1 MRFNLQLTYW
11 CLVSITII
19 SSCFLFLV
27 VASESSARIVANAN
41 AARQR
46 DAPPDVATAEAA
58 AATDPTFGGER
69 NADDYFVVD
78 DRKDRKVASG
88 VKADS
93 KYVHKFVKV
102 KKDFLS
108 ATPPQPPTPPPRY
121 RAKLVHS
128 ESIPIT
134 KPIPSVHVKVSS
146 PVAEGDPPASSLPF
160 ASLSSSQFDGEESSH
175 LDHSVDAGGV
185 FSDGIVVPVSEA
197 AGSSHRNRNGELDRH
212 ETSTSRGS
220 GSNEWETLNS
230 QPIGASSHSAAA
242 SLPDISSENPTVIP
256 LNEITSTD
264 PPLMSGGAVGGVG
277 VGGSGSGG
285 SLEQHTI
292 DSVIISTSESNVT
305 NQTQQDANETKTTD
319 SNQNANDQIEKIN
332 DSGGLIPPQ
341 PPDSNE
347 VVAADVVSVT
357 ATPAMP
363 KATTNATIAHEV
375 NLTAEEVPIPV
386 FSEWAQKQM
395 EAEEKQ
401 QLEQDVVNSSTQRK
415 NQTTGSKLQPGK
427 LRTKNYASP
436 DCGAKIIASNSDAQN
451 TGAVLTSSKDE
462 YMLSP
467 CTNRIW
473 FVVELCEAIQAEK
486 IDLANFE
493 LFSSSPKNFT
503 VAVSNRFPT
512 RDWSN
517 VGRFIADDKRT
528 IQTFDLHPH
537 LFGKFVRVDIHS
549 HYNSEHFCPVSLFR
563 VYGTSEFE
571 AFETEDR
578 ADDID
583 EYDDDITP
591 EQAHQKHENNLFKSA
606 SDAVL
611 SIVKKAAE
619 VLVKTNSNR
628 TTMEIKSDQGC
639 FTPSAGEFACNQC
652 KDTSL
657 AARVNYVLS
666 CKHAQLLDMLQVE
679 RLKSDIHTSQICAKR
694 FSVNLNSHLDCKSS
708 GLNEKSSYFL
718 SLLPEDYVGALCML
732 LAGRRRITLNDSMDM
747 DSNERDQNGEVS
759 MNLTIDKSNGGSF
772 GNLDKLPDIAEDV
785 KRNPKVE
792 DEFSGELSLQIPPP
806 PIKVEEEIT
815 STERIYEDPSLPSSS
830 SSSSETLDI
839 NIYNVGDMA
848 DEKASSIEAPPVDVV
863 RSDEQRSAE
872 EALMDTTIPP
882 RAEGGDMTLKPS
894 PSEDPSTWDNL
905 DTLLSEGV
913 VPGTGNNAAGG
924 GNQGSQQRIPSGP
937 HSESVFIRLNNRIK
951 ALERNMSLSGQYLEE
966 LSRRYK
972 KQVEELQLSLTK
984 TVRALEDQNRRH
996 SDQERE
1002 LLERNALLKDEL
1014 EDVSLKVHACI
1025 ILIIFVGSFMILL
1038 TIVGVVCY
1046 RSMARNLSPNYK
1058 QAEKRKATQKKLNRR
1073 KSFDD
1078 FSDASTGKQKIRR
1091 PSEEAMLILK
1101 DCAGENS
1108 APESDV
1114 KVRQR
1119 KVSVFYGR
1127 KANRKGEKRSWPEVS
1142 QPGVFNPGVEDLPP
1156 AEPVP
1161 AAVLEDEEYDQFN
1174 ASESDSVCTSEQPQS
1189 SSLSGKSRKF
1199 VNLFNGRV
1207 GKKSKK
1213 NNPSYKR
1220 QESAPSDIGFSK
1232 TNNNTTTDS
1241 FDEKLI
1247 LDEDEIENFI
1257 PGADLAYN
1265 EFMPDGPSGY
1275 QINDG
1280 AASSEDKRK
1289 NNNNNKKTRRLSSP
1303 AFFKSPF
1310 SKSSKKSTP
1319 HESTSWEWYR
1329 SKKSSSTTSSQNIG
1343 SNGGSGVVLKST
1355 KINGIGTAHNGQ
1367 PSPASSLSEILPN
1380 SGQGSS
1386 DNSFRI
1392 LEEAIN
1398 TSTIATST
1406 SSSNDKR

>member
-11 CLVSITII
+11 CLISITII

-27 VASESSARIVANAN
+27 VASESNARIIAN
-41 AARQR
+41 AAARQ
-46 DAPPDVATAEAA
+46 DVASPPPSPPSPPATEPHRQNANDYVYVGDRNREDAA
-58 AATDPTFGGER
+58 AA
-69 NADDYFVVD
+69 
-78 DRKDRKVASG
+78 SG
-88 VKADS
+88 VNNDGGS
-93 KYVHKFVKV
+93 KYVNRFIKM
-102 KKDFLS
+102 KKDS
-108 ATPPQPPTPPPRY
+108 SSPRN
-121 RAKLVHS
+121 RAKIVVHS
-128 ESIPIT
+128 EVPQSN
-134 KPIPSVHVKVSS
+134 SLHVKVSS
-146 PVAEGDPPASSLPF
+146 
-160 ASLSSSQFDGEESSH
+160 SSSSSYSPDKKKGGDLAPSSPSFPSTATSRRAEFDNGEELSL
-175 LDHSVDAGGV
+175 LDSDDDYDDGRV
-185 FSDGIVVPVSEA
+185 FSDANTVPVSLND
-197 AGSSHRNRNGELDRH
+197 GGEFGRH

-220 GSNEWETLNS
+220 GSIEWETVS
-230 QPIGASSHSAAA
+230 PKPITTGASLQHSS

-264 PPLMSGGAVGGVG
+264 LPPNVGGGGGGGAGAG
-277 VGGSGSGG
+277 GGS

-292 DSVIISTSESNVT
+292 DSVIVSSSESSDVS
-305 NQTQQDANETKTTD
+305 NQTKDANETKTTE
-319 SNQNANDQIEKIN
+319 SNQKANDQIEKIN

-341 PPDSNE
+341 PPDSDE
-347 VVAADVVSVT
+347 VAATDVGGST
-357 ATPAMP
+357 IMP
-363 KATTNATIAHEV
+363 KAPTNATVTTHEV

-386 FSEWAQKQM
+386 FSEWAQKKM

-401 QLEQDVVNSSTQRK
+401 QLDQDVVNSSTQRK
-415 NQTTGSKLQPGK
+415 NQTTGSKQQPGK

-571 AFETEDR
+571 AFETEDH

-583 EYDDDITP
+583 EYDDDITSD
-591 EQAHQKHENNLFKSA
+591 QAHQKNENNLFKSA

-639 FTPSAGEFACNQC
+639 FTPSAGEFACTQC

-666 CKHAQLLDMLQVE
+666 CKHRQLLNMLQIE

-708 GLNEKSSYFL
+708 GLSEKSSYFL

-732 LAGRRRITLNDSMDM
+732 LAGRRRVSLNDSMDV
-747 DSNERDQNGEVS
+747 DGGDQNGEVS
-759 MNLTIDKSNGGSF
+759 MNLTIDKSQGGSF
-772 GNLDKLPDIAEDV
+772 GNIDKLPEIAEEV
-785 KRNPKVE
+785 KRKPKVV
-792 DEFSGELSLQIPPP
+792 DEFSGDLSIQIPPP
-806 PIKVEEEIT
+806 PSKVQEEIT
-815 STERIYEDPSLPSSS
+815 STERIYEEPSAP
-830 SSSSETLDI
+830 SSETLDI
-839 NIYNVGDMA
+839 NIYNMPETV
-848 DEKASSIEAPPVDVV
+848 DEKGPSLEAPPVEVV
-863 RSDEQRSAE
+863 KTDEQKTE
-872 EALMDTTIPP
+872 ETVVDTNIPVKADIDLP
-882 RAEGGDMTLKPS
+882 QKPS
-894 PSEDPSTWDNL
+894 PSGASSEDPSTWDNL

-913 VPGTGNNAAGG
+913 VPGTATTGG
-924 GNQGSQQRIPSGP
+924 IGNQGSQQRIASGP

-996 SDQERE
+996 SEQERE
-1002 LLERNALLKDEL
+1002 LLDRNAILKDEL
-1014 EDVSLKVHACI
+1014 EDVSLRVHACI

-1046 RSMARNLSPNYK
+1046 RSMTRNLPPNSK

-1078 FSDASTGKQKIRR
+1078 FSDASTGKQKMRR

-1156 AEPVP
+1156 AEPLP
-1161 AAVLEDEEYDQFN
+1161 PPVLEDEEYDQFN
-1174 ASESDSVCTSEQPQS
+1174 ASESDSICTSEQQPP
-1189 SSLSGKSRKF
+1189 SLSGKSRKF
-1199 VNLFNGRV
+1199 ANLFNGRV
-1207 GKKSKK
+1207 GKKTKK
-1213 NNPSYKR
+1213 NNSNFKR
-1220 QESAPSDIGFSK
+1220 QDSASSDIGAGDKS
-1232 TNNNTTTDS
+1232 TTTDT

-1280 AASSEDKRK
+1280 ASSEDKQK
-1289 NNNNNKKTRRLSSP
+1289 NNNNKKTRRLSSP

-1329 SKKSSSTTSSQNIG
+1329 SKKSSSASSTTSSQNIV
-1343 SNGGSGVVLKST
+1343 GGSSGGFLKTT
-1355 KINGIGTAHNGQ
+1355 KVNGIGGATHNGQ

-1398 TSTIATST
+1398 TSAIATMTTATS